1 MTGDILRLIHFVS
14 FRKQFIEHAILHCNG
29 LEMGLDWVTL
39 HVDVSYFR
47 SIGSREGGSRFER
60 LLCERCVSFTTTFS
74 GIKVW
79 HRNRFTSLEH
89 CLWLRLSALVDRRN
103 AIGMLCHTKLWLGHI
118 SVVGISIS
126 LHGSLQRHSLLVVNS
141 TDLFWESLHYSF
153 IIILFFIQFMLIN
166 TCFGVQPVFKQVCL
180 SIELSIDIGSL
191 MKVSLDK
198 CILQVCTIF
207 SCSSN
212 SRLISVLLDNCLMLR
227 VNWVLQISEQV
238 RLSDSLL
245 FYLTLPISSCVHAG
259 SSSMTEW
266 SSHDTT
272 LSILFPRFY
281 ICNLILGE
289 YSSSVLIDVFTILL
303 TIQSL
308 LIVIGGWN
316 NISGFY
322 FINNF

>member
-1 MTGDILRLIHFVS
+1 
-14 FRKQFIEHAILHCNG
+14 
-29 LEMGLDWVTL
+29 
-39 HVDVSYFR
+39 
-47 SIGSREGGSRFER
+47 
-60 LLCERCVSFTTTFS
+60 
-74 GIKVW
+74 
-79 HRNRFTSLEH
+79 
-89 CLWLRLSALVDRRN
+89 
-103 AIGMLCHTKLWLGHI
+103 
-118 SVVGISIS
+118 
-126 LHGSLQRHSLLVVNS
+126 
-141 TDLFWESLHYSF
+141 
-153 IIILFFIQFMLIN
+153 MLIN
-166 TCFGVQPVFKQVCL
+166 TCFSVQPVFKQVCL
-180 SIELSIDIGSL
+180 SIKLSINIGSF
-191 MKVSLDK
+191 MKVSFDK

-207 SCSSN
+207 SRSSN
-212 SRLISVLLDNCLMLR
+212 GWLISVLLDNCLILR
-227 VNWVLQISEQV
+227 VNRVLQIGEQV

-245 FYLTLPISSCVHAG
+245 FYLTLSVSSSIHAG

-308 LIVIGGWN
+308 LIVIGGRN